1 MRRLAAAAVLMLA
14 SCGGSADWTGFV
26 YPDEGDLAVS
36 VEIGRFSSYDQCR
49 IASLRTLEVFKKP
62 GGTFECGKR
71 CSYRKDG
78 GMLVCAETR
87 D

>member
-26 YPDEGDLAVS
+26 YPDPNDLTVS
-36 VEIGRFSSYDQCR
+36 AEIGRFRSFEQCR
-49 IASLRTLEVFKKP
+49 IASMRALEAFGRP
-62 GGTFECGKR
+62 GGTFECGKGCR
-71 CSYRKDG
+71 YRKDV
-78 GMLVCAETR
+78 GMQVCAETR